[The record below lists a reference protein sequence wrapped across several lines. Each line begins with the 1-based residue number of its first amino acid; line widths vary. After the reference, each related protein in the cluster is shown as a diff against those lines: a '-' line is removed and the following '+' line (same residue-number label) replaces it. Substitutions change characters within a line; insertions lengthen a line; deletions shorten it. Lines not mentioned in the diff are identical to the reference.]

1 MDLHVS
7 DLGHDLIPVGH
18 RADAGPP
25 ETAVLLPGLDVLGAP
40 PGMTFTVEYKLRY
53 GSWSYVPQFGTQA
66 KVPDK
71 CIFSSLYKVSQVN

>member
-7 DLGHDLIPVGH
+7 DLGHDLVPVGH

-40 PGMTFTVEYKLRY
+40 PGMTFTVEYN
-53 GSWSYVPQFGTQA
+53 GSWNYVPQIGTQG
-66 KVPDK
+66 P
-71 CIFSSLYKVSQVN
+71 S